1 MTLRLAPF
9 QGIVFRA
16 IGGRLP
22 LWVTPNVVDGRF
34 NRAAPLAGPAPAGAR
49 PVQYLCLHP
58 LGPLA
63 EAIRH
68 DETGMPDAIRRNLF
82 VCSVRLRRVLHVDIA
97 GAAAVGIEPEDLVGD
112 DYGVTRAWLDGVL
125 RSTPRLQALVV
136 PSAALPG
143 TENLVVV
150 GARRPSPY
158 PGPARRA
165 VDLPVAAMGLQARAI
180 ERLPA
185 QVHRFGVTPHPAV
198 AAFRAGRPYGFR
210 QPSAA

>member
-1 MTLRLAPF
+1 
-9 QGIVFRA
+9 VFRA

-34 NRAAPLAGPAPAGAR
+34 NGATPLAGAAPPGAR

-68 DETGMPDAIRRNLF
+68 DETGLPEAIRRNLF
-82 VCSVRLRRVLHVDIA
+82 VGYVRLRRVLHVDIP
-97 GAAAVGIEPEDLVGD
+97 AASDMGIEPEALVGD
-112 DYGVTRAWLDGVL
+112 DYAVTRNWLDGIL
-125 RSTPRLQALVV
+125 QSLPRLEGLRV

-143 TENLVVV
+143 TENLVLF

-158 PGPARRA
+158 PGPGRRA
-165 VDLPVAAMGLQARAI
+165 VDLPMAAIGLDASAI
-180 ERLPA
+180 ERLTA
-185 QVHRFGVTPHPAV
+185 RVTRFGASPHPAV
-198 AAFRAGRPYGFR
+198 AAFRAGRPYGFT